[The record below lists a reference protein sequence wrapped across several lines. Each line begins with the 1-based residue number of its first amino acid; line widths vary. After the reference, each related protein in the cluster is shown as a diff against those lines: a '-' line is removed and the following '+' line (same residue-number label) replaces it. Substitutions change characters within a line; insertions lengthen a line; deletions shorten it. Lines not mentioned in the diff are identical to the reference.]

1 MQPVAVLHAEFRTE
15 LVVSLYSG
23 WIVQLV
29 NASLSW
35 HTHNSSQLLISNGF
49 IRKHFIIVIFEFSCR
64 AHWKPNAQKHS
75 PRFPI
80 FPSDHLTAD
89 YGLLHIGH
97 SGL

>member
-35 HTHNSSQLLISNGF
+35 HTHD
-49 IRKHFIIVIFEFSCR
+49 FSLFYKFFKK
-64 AHWKPNAQKHS
+64 WF
-75 PRFPI
+75 FPQV
-80 FPSDHLTAD
+80 AVN
-89 YGLLHIGH
+89 
-97 SGL
+97 